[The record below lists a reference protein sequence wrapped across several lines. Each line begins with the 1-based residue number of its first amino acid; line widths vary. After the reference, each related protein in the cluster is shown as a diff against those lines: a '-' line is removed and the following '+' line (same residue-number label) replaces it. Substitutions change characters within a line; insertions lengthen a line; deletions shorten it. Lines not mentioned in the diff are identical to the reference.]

1 MEYSE
6 KPLESLRST
15 ETQPLYNREFEQGRR
30 QRDKDNAII
39 IIIIIIIIIDIYPG
53 SSTHSKVV
61 FKEVLHP
68 IELEFG
74 NVDFCIDS
82 YVHLNSLP

>member
-6 KPLESLRST
+6 KPLESLVEMSPYITYLPST
-15 ETQPLYNREFEQGRR
+15 ESQPLYNREFEQGRP

-39 IIIIIIIIIDIYPG
+39 IIITIIIDIYPG
-53 SSTHSKVV
+53 SSTHPKVV

-74 NVDFCIDS
+74 KVDF
-82 YVHLNSLP
+82 